1 MEVKTEETGINNSQL
16 KIYIDNELWKT
27 VRSLY
32 FLKKMPVLVKSPDFK
47 KKFEKLEKK
56 KIINISLMLLSKRSY
71 LKREWFSKMKLKLFT
86 PKLLE
91 EVFDDHL
98 SPYFSED
105 EEVKR
110 RIESYVRQ
118 GKGKRWIQQKMSPHL
133 TMDQSQFQTCLQE
146 LCTAEGEVE
155 KIREME
161 SIRQLVH
168 KKGRDKAIAFFLRRG
183 FSFSSVKQAL
193 NL

>member
-1 MEVKTEETGINNSQL
+1 MEVKTVETGINNSQL

-32 FLKKMPVLVKSPDFK
+32 FLKKMPTLVKSPDFK
-47 KKFEKLEKK
+47 EKFEKLEKK

-71 LKREWFSKMKLKLFT
+71 LKREWFAKMKLKLFT

-98 SPYFSED
+98 SCYFGED

-110 RIESYVRQ
+110 RVESYVRQ

-133 TMDQSQFQTCLQE
+133 TMSQSQFQSCLQE
-146 LCTAEGEVE
+146 LCTAEGEIE

-161 SIRQLVH
+161 SIRQLVN

-183 FSFSSVKQAL
+183 FSYNSIRNAIL
-193 NL
+193 